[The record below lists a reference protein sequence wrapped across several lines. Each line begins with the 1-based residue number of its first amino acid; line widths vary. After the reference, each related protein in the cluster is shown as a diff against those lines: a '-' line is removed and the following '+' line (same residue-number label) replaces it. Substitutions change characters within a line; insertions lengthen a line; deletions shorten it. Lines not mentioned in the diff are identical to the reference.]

1 MKAMRYKSGEVVLDE
16 VDKPTIQEPTDAIV
30 KVTSAAI
37 CGSDLHMYEN
47 RAPIEDGKV
56 LGHEIIGIIDE
67 VGEGVEQL
75 KPGDRVVLPF
85 NIACGRCYNC
95 IRGFSS
101 ACLSLNDAHAGAAF
115 GYADQGPYDGG
126 QTEYV
131 RVPAADY
138 LALKLPGKPHD
149 EYEDDFL
156 MLADIFPT
164 AYHAAT
170 LAHVSTGKSVV
181 IVGAGPVGLLSIV
194 SAQILGAK
202 EIYIIDHIESRLEKA
217 RELGAIP
224 INMTDGDPVEQIVTM
239 RQQNDLLKGS
249 LRPGEEKLLEG
260 VDCGI
265 DAIGYQAHSQNDMS
279 EEDHMQAVNYLCNLV
294 LPTGHI
300 GLIGVYLP
308 QDPGEEGDAAE
319 GIYPYPLGKLWNKGI
334 TVGTG
339 QCPVRMYDHDLRN
352 LIIAGGAKP
361 GTIVTHHIPI
371 EQAPEMYQRFDERQD
386 GVHKVVITFDA

>member
-1 MKAMRYKSGEVVLDE
+1 LKVIRYKEGNVVLDE
-16 VDKPTIQEPTDAIV
+16 ADKPTIQKPTDAIV

-47 RAPIEDGKV
+47 RAPIEEGKV
-56 LGHEIIGIIDE
+56 LGHEIIGVIEE

-75 KPGDRVVLPF
+75 HPGDRVVLPF

-95 IRGFSS
+95 LRGYSS
-101 ACLSLNDAHAGAAF
+101 ACLYLNDAHPGAAF

-126 QTEYV
+126 QAEYV

-138 LALKLPGKPHD
+138 LALKLPGKPFD

-164 AYHAAT
+164 AYHAAM
-170 LAHVSTGKSVV
+170 LAGVCTGKSVV
-181 IVGAGPVGLLSIV
+181 IVGAGPVGLLSIM
-194 SAQILGAK
+194 SAQVLGAK
-202 EIYIIDHIESRLEKA
+202 EIYIIDHIASRLDKA
-217 RELGAIP
+217 REMGAIP
-224 INMTDGDPVEQIVTM
+224 INMADGDPVEQIVTI
-239 RQQNDLLKGS
+239 RKSNELLAGA

-279 EEDHMQAVNYLCNLV
+279 EEDHMQAVNYLADLV
-294 LPTGHI
+294 LATGKI

-308 QDPGEEGDAAE
+308 QDPGEEGDAAQ
-319 GIYPYPLGKLWNKGI
+319 GIYPYPLGKIWNKGI
-334 TVGTG
+334 AVGTG
-339 QCPVRMYDHDLRN
+339 QCPVKMYDTDLRN
-352 LIIAGGAKP
+352 LVIAGGAKP
-361 GTIVTHHIPI
+361 GTIVTHHIAI
-371 EQAPEMYQRFDERQD
+371 EDAPAMYERFDKREE
-386 GVHKVVITFDA
+386 GIHKVVLTFKL

>member
-1 MKAMRYKSGEVVLDE
+1 MRAIQYKD
-16 VDKPTIQEPTDAIV
+16 DKVILADVPKPELKQSTDAIV

-47 RAPIEDGKV
+47 RTPMEDGKV
-56 LGHEIIGIIDE
+56 MGHEIMGIIEE
-67 VGEGVEQL
+67 VGDGVKQL
-75 KPGDRVVLPF
+75 KVGDRMVLPF
-85 NIACGRCYNC
+85 NIACGKCYNC
-95 IRGFSS
+95 LRGFSS
-101 ACLSLNDAHAGAAF
+101 ACLFLNPEHAGAGF

-126 QTEYV
+126 QAEYV

-138 LALKLPGKPHD
+138 LALKLPGEAFD

-170 LAHVSTGKSVV
+170 LAGVATGKSVV
-181 IVGAGPVGLLSIV
+181 IIGAGPVGLLSV
-194 SAQILGAK
+194 TCSKILGSN
-202 EIYIIDHIESRLEKA
+202 EIYIVDHVESRLEKA

-224 INMTDGDPVEQIVTM
+224 VNMAEVDPVEQIKTM
-239 RQQNDLLKGS
+239 RKKNTLLAGA

-265 DAIGYQAHSQNDMS
+265 DAVGYQSHSQDDMS
-279 EEDHMQAVNYLCNLV
+279 QEDHMQSVKYLADLV

-308 QDPGEEGDAAE
+308 QDPGETGDAAE
-319 GIYPYPLGKLWNKGI
+319 GVYPYPIGKIWNKGI
-334 TVGTG
+334 TVGG
-339 QCPVRMYDHDLRN
+339 SQCPVKMYDTDLRN
-352 LIIAGGAKP
+352 LIIAGGANP
-361 GTIVTHHIPI
+361 GTIVTHHIAI
-371 EQAPEMYQRFDERQD
+371 DEAPDMYERFDKREA
-386 GVHKVVITFDA
+386 GIHKVVIQFK